1 MTLREPTPE
10 EREKWELAQ
19 IKQGHS
25 RLFAR
30 PIGSVMRKLLAEK
43 DYGTVQSAQDLLDA
57 WSRVVSPSLVK
68 ATRPGKI
75 TKGVLLVEV
84 ANSLALQEIHFDKNR
99 ILKELQKE
107 LPAHKL
113 VDMRFRIVSH

>member
-1 MTLREPTPE
+1 MTLRDPTPE
-10 EREKWELAQ
+10 EREQWDLAQ
-19 IKQGHS
+19 IKQGNS

-57 WSRVVSPSLVK
+57 WARVISPSLVK
-68 ATRPGKI
+68 SSRPGKI
-75 TKGVLLVEV
+75 AKGVLLVEV
-84 ANSLALQEIHFDKNR
+84 ANSLALQEIHFEKTK
-99 ILKELQKE
+99 ILKELQRE
-107 LPAHKL
+107 LPAYKL